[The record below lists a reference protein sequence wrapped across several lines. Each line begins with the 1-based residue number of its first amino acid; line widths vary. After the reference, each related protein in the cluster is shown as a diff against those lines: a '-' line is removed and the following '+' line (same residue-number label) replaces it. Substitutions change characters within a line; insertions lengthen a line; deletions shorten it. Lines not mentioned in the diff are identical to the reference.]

1 MKKIFTIIAAVA
13 ALSLTSCKDFLDI
26 NHSPNAPEE
35 EQATV
40 DMALPAA
47 EMALCARYGDLY
59 RIIGGY
65 LAEHY
70 AQYFGTSNYLGY
82 SQFNVDAGSTTNAY
96 TDITRAAIGNAV
108 FVQNKAKDQELWGT
122 YLAAT
127 CIKVFAYQAL
137 VDAYG
142 ETPYSEA
149 NKGKEILSPK
159 YDEGKDVYKGIIEEL
174 TDALDKA
181 KGAIAVYGSIP
192 VATNLLYNGE
202 DAANWVK
209 FANALLL
216 KLYMRERAVESV
228 DAKLDAL
235 VAEGNFPD
243 ASVAWTCLDKNEK
256 GKANPFYQEEF
267 ASYFGS
273 TQVNCGLNVALYA
286 ALDAYGDARLAKF
299 FSKNKGNAYWGSISG
314 YNMSLSDNYKS
325 DAFCRPAAK
334 YNDPVYLISL
344 SEIEFFLAE
353 YYQKVKNDAVNAKA
367 YYEAA
372 ITDSFAEAG
381 LTAADAAAAIAAY
394 PYSAANA
401 DKYIGIQKWI
411 ALSGYNSF
419 EAWCEMRRLGYP
431 AFGGKKAEDIY
442 SFSNDAVNTAALTPG
457 ELYTPYQ
464 VEAKIGANSIV
475 QRWPYPQASVDYN
488 TNCPKQKETNEKVFW
503 AK

>member
-1 MKKIFTIIAAVA
+1 MKKYFTIIAAVA
-13 ALSLTSCKDFLDI
+13 ALSLTSCKDYLDI

-35 EQATV
+35 SLATV

-47 EMALCARYGDLY
+47 EMALCARYGDVY

-82 SQFNVDAGSTTNAY
+82 SKFNVDAGSTTNSY
-96 TDITRAAIGNAV
+96 TDLTRAAIGNAV
-108 FVQNKAKDQELWGT
+108 FVQNKAKEQELWGT

-127 CIKVFAYQAL
+127 CIKAFTYQAL

-149 NKGKEILSPK
+149 NQGKQNLSPK
-159 YDEGKDVYKGIIEEL
+159 YDEGKDVYAGIIAEL
-174 TDALDKA
+174 DEALEKVNA
-181 KGAIAVYGSIP
+181 VIAVYGSAP
-192 VATNLLYNGE
+192 VATNLLYEGE
-202 DAANWVK
+202 DATNWIK
-209 FANALLL
+209 FANALKL
-216 KLYMRERAVESV
+216 KIYMRERAVASV
-228 DAKLDAL
+228 DDKLTEL
-235 VAEGNFPD
+235 VEEGNFPD
-243 ASVAWTCLDKNEK
+243 ASVAWTCLNKNEK

-267 ASYFGS
+267 ASYYGS
-273 TQVNCGLNVALYA
+273 TQINCGLNVALYA
-286 ALDAYGDARLAKF
+286 ALDSYGDARLSAF
-299 FSKNKGNAYWGSISG
+299 FGKNGSSAYWGSISG
-314 YNMSLSDNYKS
+314 YNMSLSDNYKAS
-325 DAFCRPAAK
+325 AFCRPAAK
-334 YNDPVYLISL
+334 YNDPVYLISI

-353 YYQKVKNDAVNAKA
+353 YYQKVKSDAATA
-367 YYEAA
+367 QDYYEAA
-372 ITDSFAEAG
+372 IEDSFIEAG

-394 PYSAANA
+394 PYSAANS

-442 SFSNDAVNTAALTPG
+442 NFTNDAIDASVLTPG

-488 TNCPKQKETNEKVFW
+488 TNCPAQKETNEKVFW

>member
-13 ALSLTSCKDFLDI
+13 ALSLTSCKDYLDI
-26 NHSPNAPEE
+26 NHSPNSPEE

-47 EMALCARYGDLY
+47 EMALCARYGDVY

-82 SQFNVDAGSTTNAY
+82 SQFNVDPGSTTNSY

-108 FVQNKAKDQELWGT
+108 FVQNKAREQELWGT

-149 NKGKEILSPK
+149 NNGKEILSPK

-174 TDALDKA
+174 KDALDKVN
-181 KGAIAVYGSIP
+181 GAIAVLGSVP

-202 DAANWVK
+202 DATNWVK

-216 KLYMRERAVESV
+216 KLYMRERAVENV
-228 DAKLDAL
+228 DAELDAL
-235 VAEGNFPD
+235 VAEDNFPD
-243 ASVAWTCLDKNEK
+243 KSVAWTCLNVDEK

-267 ASYFGS
+267 ATYFGS
-273 TQVNCGLNVALYA
+273 TQTNCGLNVALYA
-286 ALDAYGDARLAKF
+286 ALDASGDARLEKF
-299 FSKNKGNAYWGSISG
+299 FNKNKSNAYWGSISG
-314 YNMSLSDNYKS
+314 YNMSLSKNFQS
-325 DAFCRPAAK
+325 DAFCRPNVK
-334 YNDPVYLISL
+334 YDDPVYLIAR
-344 SEIEFFLAE
+344 SEIDFFLAE
-353 YYQKVKNDAVNAKA
+353 YYQKVKRDSLKAVM
-367 YYEAA
+367 YYRAA
-372 ITDSFAEAG
+372 VIASFEQAG
-381 LTAADAAAAIAAY
+381 LTASEAEAAFEAY
-394 PYSAANA
+394 PYSEAGA
-401 DKYIGIQKWI
+401 DKCIGIQKWI

-442 SFSNDAVNTAALTPG
+442 SFSSDAISTIALTPG

-464 VEAKIGANSIV
+464 VEAKIGANSVV